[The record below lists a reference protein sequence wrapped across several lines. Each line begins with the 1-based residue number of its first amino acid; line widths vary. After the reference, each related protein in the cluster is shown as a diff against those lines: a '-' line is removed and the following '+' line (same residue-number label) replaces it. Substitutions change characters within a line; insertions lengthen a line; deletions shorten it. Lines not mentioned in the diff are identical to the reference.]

1 MAFVV
6 SKASQDIEYVGW
18 LKGKNGLNKKEKSV
32 TIKGGANVLNKKT
45 METVNGVVT
54 EVSAEDLKFLESTS
68 AFQRHCSRGWIFVC
82 KTRAEADKKAAQVEK
97 DEDGDIRKDGSS
109 QLTAEDFEK
118 KGQKP
123 PVIDPNEM
131 GVK

>member
-32 TIKGGANVLNKKT
+32 LVKGGANVLNKKT
-45 METVNGVVT
+45 METANGIVT

-68 AFQRHCSRGWIFVC
+68 AFQRHCQRGWMFVC
-82 KTRAEADKKAAQVEK
+82 KTRAEAEKKASQKEL
-97 DEDGDIRKDGSS
+97 DEDGDVRKDGGS
-109 QLTAEDFEK
+109 QLTPEDFEK

>member
-54 EVSAEDLKFLESTS
+54 EVSAEDLKFLENTS